1 MSDTIVVVGASL
13 AGLRAVETFRREGF
27 AGRLVLVGAEPHLPY
42 DRPPLSKELLA
53 GEWEHDQVVLRRGPY
68 EELDLELRTGIAAVG
83 LDAATRTVTLADGTE
98 LAADGVVIATGATPR
113 RLPGVDALPGVF
125 TLRTLDDCLALRR
138 ALDEQPRV
146 CVVGGG
152 FIGAEV
158 AATCRGRGL
167 DVAVVEALPQ
177 PMIRG
182 VGEVIGAVLGDLHR
196 RHGVDLHLSVG
207 VTRVEGDARVERV
220 VLAAAAPGAGAP
232 ATVDAGV
239 VLIAIGVAPET
250 AWLEGSGLALADGV
264 VCDETLLA
272 APGVVAAGDVARW
285 RNPLFDE
292 EMRVE
297 HWTNAA
303 EQGMHAARRL
313 LAELAGQPGEAYAA
327 VPFVWSDQYGIKI
340 QTAGRF
346 SGTDRMEIVH
356 GRPEDE
362 RFVAVFERDG
372 RIAGVLG
379 FSEPRR
385 VMQYRRLIAERAPF
399 ADALQFAAA
408 SGA

>member
-1 MSDTIVVVGASL
+1 VSGTIVVVGASL
-13 AGLRAVETFRREGF
+13 AGLRAVETLRREGF
-27 AGRLVLVGAEPHLPY
+27 DGRLVLVGAEPHLPY

-68 EELDLELRTGIAAVG
+68 EELDLELRTGTAAAA

-98 LAADGVVIATGATPR
+98 LTADGVVVATGATPR
-113 RLPGVDALPGVF
+113 RLPGVDELPGVF

-138 ALDEQPRV
+138 ELDRGPRV

-158 AATCRGRGL
+158 AATCRQRGL

-182 VGEVIGAVLGDLHR
+182 VGETIGAVLAGLHR
-196 RHGVDLHLSVG
+196 RHGVTLHLGVG
-207 VTRVEGDARVERV
+207 VTRLEGDGRVERV
-220 VLAAAAPGAGAP
+220 VLAPSAPEAGEP
-232 ATVDAGV
+232 AVIEADV
-239 VLIAIGVAPET
+239 VLVAVGVAPET
-250 AWLEGSGLALADGV
+250 AWLEGSGLTLADGV

-272 APGVVAAGDVARW
+272 APGIVAAGDVARW
-285 RNPLFDE
+285 HNPLFDE
-292 EMRVE
+292 QMRVE

-313 LAELAGQPGEAYAA
+313 LAELAGDPGEPYAA

-346 SGTDRMEIVH
+346 SAADRMEVVH

-362 RFVAVFERDG
+362 RFVAIFERTG
-372 RIAGVLG
+372 RISGVLG
-379 FSEPRR
+379 FAEPRR

-399 ADALQFAAA
+399 DDALQFAAA
-408 SGA
+408 SRA